1 MAEAVKVIFEII
13 LSLAAIFSLGWAAF
27 KYHQAIKDSIT
38 ANQTSNTL
46 ILKQL
51 ADLNTK
57 LETATK
63 ISNYELKTNGGKS
76 LKDVLLKA
84 YALLQTLV
92 SKEEINFYLDH
103 QPKYECDSNGN
114 LIKANYKWR
123 EITGMSENDAL
134 AKQWI
139 KSVHPEDRNKVN
151 EAWENFLEK
160 QYPFEITH
168 RIVNTDNLEIYTVVS
183 RAIQK
188 AHDNDI
194 DTIVGTFEI
203 ISTKPH
209 EEITRLRKT
218 A

>member
-1 MAEAVKVIFEII
+1 MEAVKLLFEIVVLIGTI
-13 LSLAAIFSLGWAAF
+13 LGFIWGAF
-27 KYHQAIKDSIT
+27 KYHQTIKDSI
-38 ANQTSNTL
+38 NSNKEKNDL

-51 ADLNTK
+51 SELTTK

-139 KSVHPEDRNKVN
+139 KSVHPDDRNKVN
-151 EAWENFLEK
+151 DAWEGFLTK

-168 RIVNTDNLEIYTVVS
+168 RIVNIDTLEVYTVMS

-188 AHDNDI
+188 TKDNDI

-203 ISTKPH
+203 ISIKPH

>member
-1 MAEAVKVIFEII
+1 MAEAIKVIFEII
-13 LSLAAIFSLGWAAF
+13 LSSAAIFSLGWAAF
-27 KYHQAIKDSIT
+27 KYNQAIKDSIS
-38 ANQTSNTL
+38 ANQQSNEL

-51 ADLNTK
+51 GDLNSK

-84 YALLQTLV
+84 YALLQTLD

-139 KSVHPEDRNKVN
+139 KSVHPDDRNKVN
-151 EAWENFLEK
+151 ESWENFLTK
-160 QYPFEITH
+160 QYPFEVAH
-168 RIVNTDNLEIYTVVS
+168 RIINTDTLEVYTVMS

-188 AHDNDI
+188 TRDNDI

-203 ISTKPH
+203 ISIKPH

>member
-1 MAEAVKVIFEII
+1 MGEAVKLVFEII
-13 LSLAAIFSLGWAAF
+13 ISLGAIFGFGWAAF

-38 ANQTSNTL
+38 ANQQSNAL

-84 YALLQTLV
+84 YSLLQTLV
-92 SKEEINFYLDH
+92 SKEEINFYLDC

-114 LIKANYKWR
+114 LTKANYKWR

-134 AKQWI
+134 MKQWI
-139 KSVHPEDRNKVN
+139 KSVHPDDRNKVN
-151 EAWENFLEK
+151 ESWENFLTK

-168 RIVNTDNLEIYTVVS
+168 RIVNLDTLEIYTVMS

-188 AHDNDI
+188 NNNSEI

-209 EEITRLRKT
+209 EEHTKLRKT

>member
-1 MAEAVKVIFEII
+1 MAESIKVIFEII
-13 LSLAAIFSLGWAAF
+13 ISLSAIFSLGWAAF
-27 KYHQAIKDSIT
+27 KYHQAIKSSIK
-38 ANQTSNTL
+38 ANQESNTL

-51 ADLNTK
+51 AELNSK

-114 LIKANYKWR
+114 LTKANYKWR

-134 AKQWI
+134 MKQWI
-139 KSVHPEDRNKVN
+139 KSVHPDDRNKVN
-151 EAWENFLEK
+151 DAWENFLTK

-168 RIVNTDNLEIYTVVS
+168 KIVNSDTLEVYTVMS

-188 AHDNDI
+188 IHDNDI
-194 DTIVGTFEI
+194 ETIVGTFEI
-203 ISTKPH
+203 ISIKPH